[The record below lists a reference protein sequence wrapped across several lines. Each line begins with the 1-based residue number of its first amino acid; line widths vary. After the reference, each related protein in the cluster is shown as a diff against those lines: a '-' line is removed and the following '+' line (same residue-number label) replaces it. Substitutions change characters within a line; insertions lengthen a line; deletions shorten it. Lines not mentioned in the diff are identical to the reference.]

1 MEPPVMNT
9 DRRALLF
16 LSSVLMMVMVM
27 FGIGVSF
34 AGASALPDAA
44 AHQRATRPPRTVS
57 TPAAS
62 GASAALTQAAAT
74 LQSLGTPSAGGG
86 ASTMLTQAAA
96 TIQAISTVS
105 MASIQATAMAAVGS
119 VNADAEAALIA
130 QLEAWAV
137 YGTLDVQSSEGLL
150 LVTYTLSEAEVN
162 QAVDAAL
169 AAAGYAYSVTVD
181 LGVNTVTVTLGNIT
195 LSSSQTGTLALTF
208 TLGLDADGY
217 TLVLTSATLNGRPIP
232 TESVEALLDEAIAAI
247 VNTVLLSVPDD
258 AASAA
263 GSISYDVQSV
273 TISQDAVTLV
283 VAITVPEA

>member
-1 MEPPVMNT
+1 MNT
-9 DRRALLF
+9 DRRAVLV

-34 AGASALPDAA
+34 AGASDLPDDAA
-44 AHQRATRPPRTVS
+44 YQRATRPPRTVS
-57 TPAAS
+57 TSAGG

-74 LQSLGTPSAGGG
+74 LQSLGTPSANGG

-96 TIQAISTVS
+96 TVQALSTVS
-105 MASIQATAMAAVGS
+105 MASIESTAMAALGS
-119 VNADAEAALIA
+119 VTADAEAALIA

-137 YGTLDVQSSEGLL
+137 YSTLDVQSSDGRL
-150 LVTYTLSEAEVN
+150 LVTYTLSEAQVN

-195 LSSSQTGTLALTF
+195 LSSGQTGTLALTF
-208 TLGLDADGY
+208 TLAVGADGY

-232 TESVEALLDEAIAAI
+232 TESVEALMDEAIATI
-247 VNTVLLSVPDD
+247 VNTVLLSVPDES
-258 AASAA
+258 AS
-263 GSISYDVQSV
+263 GTSSISYDVQSV
-273 TISQDAVTLV
+273 TISQDVVTLV
-283 VAITVPEA
+283 VAIMVPSASAP